1 METGGVTTWWPK
13 KIRRNAKAALTRPT
27 LEVSE
32 ALHNVEKAYNDLV
45 IKHEEYTT
53 LIDDD
58 TDFDEAERWM
68 EDCQGSFMT
77 YLMRGKEYLE
87 KLVSQEK
94 VTLENGA
101 DKGKEKT
108 ANNQTGISI
117 MQTGQGGQG
126 GYILNFVDYVSEHWM

>member
-1 METGGVTTWWPK
+1 MMTEEALKEAK
-13 KIRRNAKAALTRPT
+13 KIRRNAKAALTRCGNWLCNIVEVKRPT
-27 LEVSE
+27 SEVSE
-32 ALHNVEKAYNDLV
+32 ALQNVEKAYNDLV

-94 VTLENGA
+94 
-101 DKGKEKT
+101 
-108 ANNQTGISI
+108 
-117 MQTGQGGQG
+117 
-126 GYILNFVDYVSEHWM
+126 